1 MPTYYG
7 KTVEEAIEEG
17 LKELGLDRE
26 QADIRVVEEPK
37 KGFLGLNSKKAEVEV
52 NAKKIV
58 AITQK
63 IRWD

>member
-52 NAKKIV
+52 NAKKS
-58 AITQK
+58 
-63 IRWD
+63 DGESSSL

>member
-17 LKELGLDRE
+17 LKELGLNRE

-37 KGFLGLNSKKAEVEV
+37 KRLF
-52 NAKKIV
+52 
-58 AITQK
+58 
-63 IRWD
+63 